1 METPDGIF
9 YISPVLKESDTEA
22 IENDLFKVTK
32 GVKSDSLII
41 ETTII
46 GNICY
51 RKFDNLYSNQYLSLV
66 KRKSI
71 PPQKRML
78 YK

>member
-1 METPDGIF
+1 MF
-9 YISPVLKESDTEA
+9 PVLKDEDMQSISITLSET
-22 IENDLFKVTK
+22 IE
-32 GVKSDSLII
+32 GVKFDSLIL
-41 ETTII
+41 ETIII

-51 RKFDNLYSNQYLSLV
+51 RKFDNLYSNQYISLV

-71 PPQKRML
+71 QPQKRTL

>member
-22 IENDLFKVTK
+22 IENDLFKVIK
-32 GVKSDSLII
+32 GVKFDSLII
-41 ETTII
+41 ESAIV
-46 GNICY
+46 GDICY
-51 RKFDNLYSNQYLSLV
+51 RKFDNLYSDQYLSLV

-71 PPQKRML
+71 QPQKRTL

>member
-1 METPDGIF
+1 MF
-9 YISPVLKESDTEA
+9 PVLKDEDMQN
-22 IENDLFKVTK
+22 IEIELSETVK
-32 GVKSDSLII
+32 GVKSDSLVI
-41 ETTII
+41 ESILI

-51 RKFDNLYSNQYLSLV
+51 RKFDNIYSDQYLSLV

-71 PPQKRML
+71 QPQKRTL